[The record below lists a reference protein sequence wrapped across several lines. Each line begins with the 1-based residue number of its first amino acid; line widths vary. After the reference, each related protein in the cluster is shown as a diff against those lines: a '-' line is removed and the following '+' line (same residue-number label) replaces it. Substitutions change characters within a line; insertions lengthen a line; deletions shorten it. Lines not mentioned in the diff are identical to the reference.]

1 MIDSFLPRIN
11 RIVNLVEVVLS
22 CNIRRR
28 DQYDGAENEDGG
40 SEANS
45 AVNGS
50 RNPMAHVL
58 SASDT
63 GARSMSSL
71 ASSSYMTS
79 ELDVYR
85 TVLYLA
91 KYHCTTAFSA
101 FFPSTMKPC
110 KGYHFWCAIGSPVSM
125 FDRLWRDAVER
136 IKSESGQHYH
146 SQQHQQQHAR
156 DQSMTNRSGHSQGPT
171 PFVSSAV
178 LPSLPDVSDVAL
190 GFRSVFGH
198 LI

>member
-1 MIDSFLPRIN
+1 MRY
-11 RIVNLVEVVLS
+11 VNIVEVVLS

-28 DQYDGAENEDGG
+28 NQYDATEIEDGG
-40 SEANS
+40 SDVNS
-45 AVNGS
+45 AVNAS
-50 RNPMAHVL
+50 RNPMAHML
-58 SASDT
+58 SASDA

-71 ASSSYMTS
+71 ASSSYSTS

-125 FDRLWRDAVER
+125 FDRLWRDAVDR
-136 IKSESGQHYH
+136 IKNESGNH
-146 SQQHQQQHAR
+146 SHHNQQQHAR
-156 DQSMTNRSGHSQGPT
+156 DHHSLTHRGGHSQ
-171 PFVSSAV
+171 FVSSAV